1 MGWRTWGALLGWVC
15 GVAAQLE
22 QPALWSLIGY
32 QVCLSGAAL
41 AGAVA
46 WRTPGPWAWAL
57 TFSAG
62 VCLGWGVTGWRAV
75 DYASQALDSGLQGV
89 TLDVSGHIDS
99 LPQRGEDG
107 VRFEFVPTAAH
118 AAGRMV
124 RLPDRLQLSWHPR
137 GNTAMAAV
145 SPPVVRVGEQWQFQV
160 RLTRP
165 HAPSNQHGFDRER
178 WWWEHGIGAVG
189 YVRSGP
195 RDKAPQRMSGER
207 RWTVDMARQW
217 VSERIATQVADQR
230 SAGVLAALVV
240 GEQSAIDSDDWTL
253 FRVTGVSHLMSI
265 SGLHV
270 TMFAWLAVVA
280 VGALWRKLAW
290 RWPALAWW
298 MPVQRA
304 AGVGGIA
311 LAAAYAMFAG
321 WGVPAQRTVLMLSIV
336 VGLRLAGRQ
345 WPWPAVWLW
354 ALAAVLLL
362 DPWSWLQAG
371 FWLSFVAVAILFATD
386 PGRQAG
392 PRAAHQ
398 NGAIGLCRRV
408 ARSVLGMVREQGV
421 VTVALTPLSLVLFGQ
436 VSVVGFAANLLA
448 IPWVTLVVTPLALVG
463 IGVVPAWDLAALA
476 VHLLTAWL
484 DWLAQWSW
492 ASVYRA
498 VPPLGVGLLAVAGA
512 VVLVLRL
519 PWAIRLA
526 GLMTLWPVLVWSPAR
541 PGQGEFEVVAWDV
554 GQGAAILVR
563 TAGHSLLFDTGPKY
577 SSHSDAGQRIVVP
590 TLRAMGER
598 LDTVVVSHKDLDHAG
613 GMEAVQAAWPQAR
626 WLSSFDAE
634 PSRRCLAGQQWT
646 WDGVVFEM
654 LHPGPAHFDEH
665 GGALLAS
672 NAMSCTLRISNA
684 RSSAWLSGDLDAAQE
699 TRLALANPELR
710 ATLLISP
717 HHGSRTSSSPVLL
730 NTLRPSW
737 VVVQSGFRNRF
748 GHPSPTVLTRY
759 RERGI
764 PWVNSP
770 SCGAASWRSDA
781 PQSMDCHRERK
792 RRYWHERAQEA
803 VEKPVEMPAAAGFW
817 SRPG

>member
-1 MGWRTWGALLGWVC
+1 M
-15 GVAAQLE
+15 
-22 QPALWSLIGY
+22 
-32 QVCLSGAAL
+32 L
-41 AGAVA
+41 A
-46 WRTPGPWAWAL
+46 
-57 TFSAG
+57 FSAG
-62 VCLGWGVTGWRAV
+62 VGLGWGTTGWRAV
-75 DYASQALDSGLQGV
+75 DYAAQALDPNLQGV

-107 VRFEFVPTAAH
+107 VRFEFVPEAAQT
-118 AAGRMV
+118 AGRAV
-124 RLPDRLQLSWHPR
+124 RLPARLQLSWYATR
-137 GNTAMAAV
+137 GPARAGEER
-145 SPPVVRVGEQWQFQV
+145 PVVRVGEQWRFQM
-160 RLTRP
+160 RLTKP
-165 HAPSNQHGFDRER
+165 HAPFNPHGFDRER

-189 YVRSGP
+189 TVRNGP
-195 RDKAPQRMSGER
+195 RDRAPER
-207 RWTVDMARQW
+207 LSEGRGRTVDGARQW
-217 VSERIATQVADQR
+217 VSERIAAQVLDPR

-253 FRVTGVSHLMSI
+253 FRITGVSHLMSI

-280 VGALWRKLAW
+280 VGAAWRKLAW

-304 AGVGGIA
+304 AGVGGVA
-311 LAAAYAMFAG
+311 LAAGYAMFAG
-321 WGVPAQRTVLMLSIV
+321 WGVPAQRTVLMLAIV

-345 WPWPAVWLW
+345 WPWPAIWLW

-386 PGRQAG
+386 PGRQVG
-392 PRAAHQ
+392 PGVTPGGEPVH
-398 NGAIGLCRRV
+398 LVRRM
-408 ARSVLGMVREQGV
+408 ARSVVGLVREQGV

-436 VSVVGFAANLLA
+436 ISVVGFAANLLA
-448 IPWVTLVVTPLALVG
+448 IPWVTLVLTPLALVG
-463 IGVVPAWDLAALA
+463 IGFAPAWDLAGFA

-492 ASVYRA
+492 ASVYQA

-512 VVLVLRL
+512 VLLVLRL
-519 PWAIRLA
+519 PMAIRLA
-526 GLMTLWPVLVWSPAR
+526 GLMALWPVYAWSPPK
-541 PGQGEFEVVAWDV
+541 PGQGEYEVVAWDV
-554 GQGAAILVR
+554 GQGSAILVR
-563 TAGHSLLFDTGPKY
+563 TAGHNLLFDTGPKY
-577 SSHSDAGQRIVVP
+577 SSHSDAGERIVVP
-590 TLRAMGER
+590 TLRAMGED
-598 LDTVVVSHKDLDHAG
+598 LDTVVVSHKDLDHSG
-613 GMEAVQAAWPQAR
+613 GMDAVQAVWPQAR

-634 PSRRCLAGQQWT
+634 PARRCLAGQQWT
-646 WDGVVFEM
+646 WDGVVFDM
-654 LHPGPAHFDEH
+654 LHPTPAHFGEQ
-665 GGALLAS
+665 GEALLSS

-684 RSSAWLSGDLDAAQE
+684 RTSAWLSGDLDAERE
-699 TRLALANPELR
+699 TRLAMANPELR

-770 SCGAASWRSDA
+770 SCGAAIWRSDA
-781 PQSMDCHRERK
+781 PQDLRCYREMV
-792 RRYWHERAQEA
+792 RRYWHDQNPA
-803 VEKPVEMPAAAGFW
+803 VDGNPA
-817 SRPG
+817 RENP